1 MDEESATPTA
11 LMKIFGDFDTRVKTA
26 SRRTGDAFEGF
37 RPSGSLLS
45 SNIKL
50 DEGSL
55 LGRKASSSSLR
66 GRLVFEDQDSP
77 HSQAK
82 RQKRTSGAV
91 DDPLDGLDRYPKAK
105 RTDDTKSST
114 AEIGNENVYYN
125 SFYFSYFETMDLNF
139 DILLCFVMFYNFPFF
154 LRTNEDATHSKGR

>member
-1 MDEESATPTA
+1 MDEESGNSATPTA

-26 SRRTGDAFEGF
+26 SRRTGDAFD
-37 RPSGSLLS
+37 GSLLS

-66 GRLVFEDQDSP
+66 GRLLFEDQDSP
-77 HSQAK
+77 QNQAK
-82 RQKRTSGAV
+82 RQKRTSGVV

-114 AEIGNENVYYN
+114 AEIGKENVQ
-125 SFYFSYFETMDLNF
+125 FLIFLNF
-139 DILLCFVMFYNFPFF
+139 DNCGVL
-154 LRTNEDATHSKGR
+154 

>member
-1 MDEESATPTA
+1 MDEESGNSATPTA

-37 RPSGSLLS
+37 RRHPSGSLLS

-77 HSQAK
+77 QNK

-114 AEIGNENVYYN
+114 AEIGKKNIQFLTFLILTCILV
-125 SFYFSYFETMDLNF
+125 FYRFF
-139 DILLCFVMFYNFPFF
+139 FPF
-154 LRTNEDATHSKGR
+154 RTNENATHSKGR

>member
-37 RPSGSLLS
+37 RRNPSGSLLS

-114 AEIGNENVYYN
+114 AEIGNEN
-125 SFYFSYFETMDLNF
+125 
-139 DILLCFVMFYNFPFF
+139 ILQFF
-154 LRTNEDATHSKGR
+154 LFFIF